1 MLSIKDNVQS
11 ELILYTMED
20 LVPENSL
27 FRKINKYIDFS
38 FIYDEVKGMYCENNG
53 RPSIDPVVLFK
64 LVFIQALD
72 GLKSM
77 RKTCEKI
84 KVDVEYRWFLG
95 IPFGKDTPHYSTFS
109 QNYIRRFKG
118 SDIFEKIFVNIVEQ
132 AIKYNLVRGETFF
145 TDSTH
150 KRANAN
156 KNKFHEEVQEIVHER
171 KQWIEQEINEERR
184 KQGKKEFEF
193 TKKIEEKKVKI
204 SDTDSE
210 SGYYHRDNKEK
221 GFMYLDHRTVDS
233 KANIIV
239 DCYVTKGNVHDSV
252 PFIDRAEYIKNKY
265 GFNIKEWALDSG
277 YDTLDIKKYFED
289 NNIFGVIAYRSYGQ
303 GSTTIRRYKFI
314 YNKEKDYYI
323 CPETGIILPYT
334 GRIDRDGYKYYSNRQ
349 NCSNCSKIDGCCK
362 SQGYRVIRRHI
373 EEEINE
379 KARERRLSERGK
391 ELYKL
396 RQEKIERSFAD
407 SKQNHGYRYAMY
419 KGIEKNQN
427 YTWLICCA
435 QNMKNIV
442 TKITKNRKKSG
453 NTPCNTPFFSKNI
466 LLNLTITF
474 LRNICENPRKFSGV
488 CQQSDKKSGIATF
501 LAFLNILIFFPIYY

>member
-1 MLSIKDNVQS
+1 MLNRKENIQN

-20 LVPENSL
+20 LVPEDSL
-27 FRKINKYIDFS
+27 FRKIDKYIDFS
-38 FIYDEVKGMYCENNG
+38 FIYDEVKDLYCEDNG

-64 LVFIQALD
+64 LVFIEALD

-84 KVDVEYRWFLG
+84 KVDAEYRWFLG
-95 IPFGKDTPHYSTFS
+95 IPFGKEIPHYSTFS

-118 SDIFEKIFVNIVEQ
+118 TDIFEKIFVNIVEQ
-132 AIKYNLVRGETFF
+132 AIKYNLVKGETFF

-150 KRANAN
+150 KKANAN
-156 KNKFHEEVQEIVHER
+156 KNKFHEEIQQVVHER
-171 KQWIEQEINEERR
+171 KQWLEEEINEERR

-193 TKKIEEKKVKI
+193 TEKVEEKKVKV
-204 SDTDSE
+204 SNTDNE

-239 DCYVTKGNVHDSV
+239 DCYVTKGNIHDSV
-252 PFIDRAEYIKNKY
+252 PFIDRAEYIKKKY

-289 NNIFGVIAYRSYGQ
+289 NNIFGVIAYRSYQQ
-303 GSTTIRRYKFI
+303 GNTTIRKYKFK
-314 YNKEKDYYI
+314 YDKEQDRYI
-323 CPETGIILPYT
+323 CPETGVILPYT
-334 GRIDRDGYKYYSNRQ
+334 GRIDRNGYKYYSDRE
-349 NCSNCSKIDGCCK
+349 NCKGCSEIYNCCK
-362 SQGYRVIRRHI
+362 SQGYRIIRRHI
-373 EEEINE
+373 KEELNE
-379 KARERRLSERGK
+379 NARERRLSERGK

-396 RQEKIERSFAD
+396 RKEKIERSFAD

-419 KGIEKNQN
+419 KGIEENQN
-427 YTWLICCA
+427 YTWLICAA

-442 TKITKNRKKSG
+442 TKLTKNRRSPG
-453 NTPCNTPFFSKNI
+453 NTPSGSPNIIKNNIFKNKYHIFNTYLFKPQKNFWG
-466 LLNLTITF
+466 LST
-474 LRNICENPRKFSGV
+474 V
-488 CQQSDKKSGIATF
+488 
-501 LAFLNILIFFPIYY
+501 